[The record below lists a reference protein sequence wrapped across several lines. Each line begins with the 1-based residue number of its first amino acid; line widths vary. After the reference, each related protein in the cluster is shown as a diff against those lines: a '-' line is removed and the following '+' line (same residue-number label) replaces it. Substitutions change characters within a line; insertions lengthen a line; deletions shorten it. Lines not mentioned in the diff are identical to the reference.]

1 MVVIELV
8 QVLKFKTTIPD
19 SNLLMLINLI
29 LQVSND
35 VLIIFYNQTVCIQDV
50 GGHVPSNVVIK
61 DSNIL
66 TMEATSPCSTGIS
79 ECMKL
84 NLVDILEFLSD
95 FHAISKMKVKYFFYF
110 SLTEAKI
117 ILIFQSYCKGI
128 GVGLNDDTLGGI
140 IKCSIAQYLALE
152 ITKGNGRDN
161 RAVTRYFPWLY
172 STSVNQQRF

>member
-1 MVVIELV
+1 MDPFSKILSYAIQTHTLKYNLLVEICHLCNKAFTKDRDKLIFSRMVVIELV

-29 LQVSND
+29 LQVSNAP
-35 VLIIFYNQTVCIQDV
+35 VVVFIYALNVFIQDV

-95 FHAISKMKVKYFFYF
+95 FHAISKMKVR
-110 SLTEAKI
+110 SVI
-117 ILIFQSYCKGI
+117 I
-128 GVGLNDDTLGGI
+128 T
-140 IKCSIAQYLALE
+140 
-152 ITKGNGRDN
+152 
-161 RAVTRYFPWLY
+161 
-172 STSVNQQRF
+172 